1 MSLQNSP
8 MCINH
13 PPSTPPPHHHPSPPS
28 AQGLT
33 LIGDA
38 GDGVTVKEA
47 AEERV

>member
-13 PPSTPPPHHHPSPPS
+13 PPSTPPPS